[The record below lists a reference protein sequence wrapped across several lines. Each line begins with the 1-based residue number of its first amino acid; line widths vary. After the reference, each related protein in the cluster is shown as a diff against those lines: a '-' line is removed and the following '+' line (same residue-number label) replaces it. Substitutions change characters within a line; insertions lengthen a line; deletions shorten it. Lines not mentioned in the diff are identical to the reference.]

1 MLQGIST
8 INGYVALDGGRELQN
23 RGTLTWV
30 SSYFELGYNPYGTSI
45 GGGTLDN
52 AAGATFLIESDQ
64 NIYANSGTTLFTNEG
79 QLTKS
84 VTTGTT
90 TIEVAF
96 DNTGTVDVE
105 TGTLALDDG
114 GTSALSAFTVASGAT
129 LAFVGGTF
137 DLTGGGTLGAARWRS
152 RAVRWTFPVGAR
164 SAAARWRSRAAR

>member
-1 MLQGIST
+1 MAMLRLTAAASG
-8 INGYVALDGGRELQN
+8 EP
-23 RGTLTWV
+23 GTLTWV

-105 TGTLALDDG
+105 TGTLALGGG
-114 GTSALSAFTVASGAT
+114 GTSALSAFTVASPGRDARLRWRARSTSPVGARS
-129 LAFVGGTF
+129 AAV
-137 DLTGGGTLGAARWRS
+137 ARWRS
-152 RAVRWTFPVGAR
+152 RAVR
-164 SAAARWRSRAAR
+164 